1 MSKGDFK
8 PVKIYI
14 RTSNNTNNFFVFDKS
29 MVKVSGIEFDKTD
42 WQDYPHIT
50 KSFLYNIDEMIKFIK
65 RTNNPISELFSLFF
79 NIFKIKKFL
88 KISNATVTKNNEKNN
103 NSNIENNIYLLLYV
117 IFRTQP
123 ISLQHFDS
131 YTTLFEMSSNVFL
144 KNKLMAIKPFD
155 NTLFSYI
162 GGNTI
167 NQVYWINDF
176 INQPLY
182 GDLIGKYE
190 EFQTIKNNDVR
201 KKLMELL
208 IANLKILIE
217 VVYGSNALVFNQND
231 IKTIDALNE
240 KYDKYDKY
248 DKNNSKIGDS
258 QKKIKNKTQLYFDTV
273 FSNKEDFNK
282 SKKPLNIKYFLNVID
297 FLLDKLNSIESSNE
311 NNETGGVIVNPS
323 IILATGQ
330 IKRTIEFVID
340 IYTKFNLLIS
350 MKKITEYDSND
361 FMKTKEGGNDI
372 SNYLKSKKEGTFLKI
387 MQTIYSILV
396 STDEIIKIVN
406 DRNTRNIVDLSLL
419 NSGFENKILT
429 ICNEIYARHLVIH
442 NFLTDEAK
450 ISMVNVDTWI
460 PPENIPKTTKEK
472 FKEYYPKQLIDFSNI
487 FRQIIISTSS
497 TNQKLQNYV
506 NDTKAYKTSNFTFM
520 DIVNTFSKIK
530 NSNTMPSQSSNDYK
544 IINDYGN
551 VGVSILTNSSSS
563 LITYQIYLHIN
574 MFKGELNSETIKP
587 FLCDNRSHKI
597 GNFLRGFWDKE
608 MAYKFDLVDSY
619 NIYQEP
625 SQPTTQIPT
634 KKSKKARK
642 GGKSKRKTYKKTHKK
657 QIKKLKM

>member
-50 KSFLYNIDEMIKFIK
+50 KSFLYNINEIINFIK
-65 RTNNPISELFSLFF
+65 KTNNPISELFSLFF

-88 KISNATVTKNNEKNN
+88 KNSNATITKNNEKNN

-208 IANLKILIE
+208 IANLKILI
-217 VVYGSNALVFNQND
+217 VNIDTTKFYND
-231 IKTIDALNE
+231 TITTIDELIK
-240 KYDKYDKY
+240 KYPININKDND
-248 DKNNSKIGDS
+248 
-258 QKKIKNKTQLYFDTV
+258 KKISSMLVKEIKNDNNKQYIENV
-273 FSNKEDFNK
+273 FASLKDINV
-282 SKKPLNIKYFLNVID
+282 KYFLNVID
-297 FLLDKLNSIESSNE
+297 YLLERLISIEK
-311 NNETGGVIVNPS
+311 P
-323 IILATGQ
+323 
-330 IKRTIEFVID
+330 
-340 IYTKFNLLIS
+340 
-350 MKKITEYDSND
+350 ND
-361 FMKTKEGGNDI
+361 DNTMI
-372 SNYLKSKKEGTFLKI
+372 SNNPFTVATTKIKDAINTILKICNSFITLPFIKIKKYNPTDYLEKENYGDDIAEYLKSKKEGSFLFMMK
-387 MQTIYSILV
+387 TIHSILLA
-396 STDEIIKIVN
+396 TDEVINIADGIKKY
-406 DRNTRNIVDLSLL
+406 VDLSLL
-419 NSGFENKILT
+419 SNGFRNKILN

-450 ISMVNVDTWI
+450 ISMVNRDAWFPLEPI
-460 PPENIPKTTKEK
+460 PDTTKTK
-472 FKEYYPKQLIDFSNI
+472 FNEYYPEELIDFSNK

-506 NDTKAYKTSNFTFM
+506 NDIKAYKNSKFM

-530 NSNTMPSQSSNDYK
+530 NSNTMPSQSSNDYQ

-551 VGVSILTNSSSS
+551 VGVSILTNSNSS

-574 MFKGELNSETIKP
+574 VIKGELNSETIKP

-634 KKSKKARK
+634 KKSKKGRK
-642 GGKSKRKTYKKTHKK
+642 GGKLKRKTYKKTHKK

>member
-50 KSFLYNIDEMIKFIK
+50 KSLLYNIDEMINFIRK
-65 RTNNPISELFSLFF
+65 TNNPISELFSLFF

-88 KISNATVTKNNEKNN
+88 RISNATVTKNNEKNN

-144 KNKLMAIKPFD
+144 KNKLMAMKRFD

-190 EFQTIKNNDVR
+190 EFQTIKNSDVR

-208 IANLKILIE
+208 IANSKILIE
-217 VVYGSNALVFNQND
+217 AVNGSNALMFNQNN
-231 IKTIDALNE
+231 IKTIEQLKN
-240 KYDKYDKY
+240 KYEPL
-248 DKNNSKIGDS
+248 KNNLGVGDS
-258 QKKIKNKTQLYFDTV
+258 QKKIKNKTQLYFSTV
-273 FSNKEDFNK
+273 FLNKEELNKEEFNN
-282 SKKPLNIKYFLNVID
+282 SKKPLDIKYFLNVID
-297 FLLDKLNSIESSNE
+297 FLLEKLNSIESSNE
-311 NNETGGVIVNPS
+311 NNETGVVVNPS

-340 IYTKFNLLIS
+340 IYIKFNSLIS

-361 FMKTKEGGNDI
+361 FMKTKEGENDI

-387 MQTIYSILV
+387 MQIIYSILV

-450 ISMVNVDTWI
+450 ISMVNIDTWI
-460 PPENIPKTTKEK
+460 PPENIPKTTKAK
-472 FKEYYPKQLIDFSNI
+472 FKEYYPKQLIDFSNN

-497 TNQKLQNYV
+497 TNQKLQNHV

-544 IINDYGN
+544 IMNDYGN
-551 VGVSILTNSSSS
+551 VGVSILTNSNSSS
-563 LITYQIYLHIN
+563 ITYQIYLHIN
-574 MFKGELNSETIKP
+574 VIKGELNSETIKP

-597 GNFLRGFWDKE
+597 GNYLRSFWDKE

-634 KKSKKARK
+634 KKSKK
-642 GGKSKRKTYKKTHKK
+642 GGKSKQKTYKKTHKK
-657 QIKKLKM
+657 QIKKVKM